1 MIRIRFAPAAV
12 IAAASTAFLSLG
24 VVISVLPPF
33 IRGELHSSDTAVG
46 IVMGSLPIAAV
57 ILRLVGGSAIDRRG
71 PRPFLVLGL
80 LLCAS
85 SAVLYAVADSPDA
98 LIPARIV
105 HGAGESVVFTA
116 GIVWVLALTPIE
128 RRGQVIGLYGLCV
141 WSGLSVGPPI
151 GDVLARSL
159 GRSAVWTTVALA
171 PLAGAT
177 VAFLLRGPDA
187 VPAERSER
195 AVIARGALVPGL
207 ALGLAAIGAVS
218 LLSFGVLLLRDRGL
232 SGGGGI
238 IAAYA
243 IATAATRV
251 LAGKLPDRIGGFRTA
266 LLGCVLGAAGPAV
279 LALAQSFPVAA
290 LGAALGGVAWGLI
303 YPGVSLL
310 VLARVP
316 AAQRAAGFATIGVC
330 WDLAFG
336 LGSVALG
343 VLADMTSYGVMFGVA
358 GLVVLAGIPPLV
370 ASRHARA

>member
-1 MIRIRFAPAAV
+1 MRFAPAAV

-24 VVISVLPPF
+24 VVISVLPPL

-80 LLCAS
+80 LLSAS
-85 SAVLYAVADSPDA
+85 SSVLYVVASSPAA

-141 WSGLSVGPPI
+141 WSGFSVGPPI
-151 GDVLARSL
+151 GDLLSRHL
-159 GRSAVWTTVALA
+159 GLGAVWTTVAVA
-171 PLAGAT
+171 PLIGAL
-177 VAFLLRGPDA
+177 VAFLLRGPEH
-187 VPAERSER
+187 VPSERSER

-238 IAAYA
+238 VAVYA
-243 IATAATRV
+243 IATAATRIV
-251 LAGKLPDRIGGFRTA
+251 AGKLPDRLGGFRTG
-266 LLGCVLGAAGPAV
+266 LLGCALGAAGPAV

-316 AAQRAAGFATIGVC
+316 DAQRAAGFATIGVC

-343 VLADMTSYGVMFGVA
+343 VIADLTSYGVMFGFA
-358 GLVVLAGIPPLV
+358 SLAVLGSIPALF
-370 ASRHARA
+370 AARRARA